1 MTARSSWERAAR
13 RIVTE
18 TLRLVPPA
26 SVIGAIERL
35 APCYAQAALYAGGV
49 LLPRTLRDF
58 PDKVA
63 PYLGADRVREQR
75 ARLIEARLVFLLT
88 RLVLNQM
95 VHGRPIAE
103 SCRLLPIAVD
113 GADHLDAA
121 LAERRGL
128 VLVSAHFGLPAL
140 IRLVLEGRGARVVG
154 VGASFIQGVDVEIG
168 RDVWARARALQR
180 LRAEVEG
187 GSVCV
192 LLADV
197 RRGRYI
203 DTPFLQGRIPVATG
217 AFVLAQATRSPLLPA
232 FAVRVPGARHSRV
245 AFGPPLPLGDQ
256 THPMM
261 FAGTVLSFAR
271 CYEAIARDHPAQLF
285 GYDPVFGA
293 SPGAPRASAGDGP
306 PSRSARA

>member
-26 SVIGAIERL
+26 SVLGAIGGSRRATRRL
-35 APCYAQAALYAGGV
+35 RSTLAAFAPHSPGF
-49 LLPRTLRDF
+49 PRQGRAVPRGRPRPGT
-58 PDKVA
+58 
-63 PYLGADRVREQR
+63 R

-128 VLVSAHFGLPAL
+128 VLVSAHFGLPAF

-203 DTPFLQGRIPVATG
+203 DTPFLQGRIPVAIG

-245 AFGPPLPLGDQ
+245 AFGPPLPLGDR